1 MTQMKRN
8 VRGISLWD
16 VVIWLVVIGSVISI
30 ASRVLPA
37 YTNHWTAV
45 SVCEDLLVNPTIDF
59 DDVDAVRTR
68 LVKQLKI
75 NSLAEFVDKDR
86 VLINQGS
93 STTEIRLVY
102 EVRGDLFGNVE
113 FVITFDESVTR

>member
-1 MTQMKRN
+1 MT
-8 VRGISLWD
+8 
-16 VVIWLVVIGSVISI
+16 WLVVIGSVISI

-45 SVCEDLLVNPTIDF
+45 FVCEDRLADPTIDF
-59 DDVDAVRTR
+59 EDVDAVRTR

-75 NSLAEFVDKDR
+75 NSLTEFVDKDR
-86 VLINQGS
+86 VLINQGPS
-93 STTEIRLVY
+93 ATEIRLVY

>member
-16 VVIWLVVIGSVISI
+16 VVIWLVVIGSVVSI

-45 SVCEDLLVNPTIDF
+45 SVCEGLLVDPTIDF

-75 NSLAEFVDKDR
+75 NNLAEFVDKDR
-86 VLINQGS
+86 VLINQGPS
-93 STTEIRLVY
+93 ATEIRLVY

>member
-1 MTQMKRN
+1 MTQAKRN

-37 YTNHWTAV
+37 YMNHWTAV
-45 SVCEDLLVNPTIDF
+45 SVCEDLLADPTIDF
-59 DDVDAVRTR
+59 EDVDAVRTR

>member
-45 SVCEDLLVNPTIDF
+45 SVCEELLADPTLDF
-59 DDVDAVRTR
+59 EDVDAVRTR

-75 NSLAEFVDKDR
+75 NSLTEFVDKDR
-86 VLINQGS
+86 VLINQGPS
-93 STTEIRLVY
+93 ATEIRLVY

>member
-45 SVCEDLLVNPTIDF
+45 SVCEDLLANPTIDF
-59 DDVDAVRTR
+59 YDVDAVRTR

-86 VLINQGS
+86 VLINQGP

>member
-16 VVIWLVVIGSVISI
+16 IVIWLVVIGSVISL
-30 ASRVLPA
+30 ASRVLPP
-37 YTNHWTAV
+37 YVNLWTV
-45 SVCEDLLVNPTIDF
+45 FVCEDLLADPTIDF
-59 DDVDAVRTR
+59 EDVDAVRTR

>member
-1 MTQMKRN
+1 MRWLNWKVSRQLKRGAVMTKARRN

-16 VVIWLVVIGSVISI
+16 VVIWLVAIGSVISI

-45 SVCEDLLVNPTIDF
+45 SVCEELLADPTLDF
-59 DDVDAVRTR
+59 EDVDAVRTR

-93 STTEIRLVY
+93 SMTEIRLV
-102 EVRGDLFGNVE
+102 
-113 FVITFDESVTR
+113 

>member
-1 MTQMKRN
+1 MTQAKRN

-37 YTNHWTAV
+37 YTNHRTAV
-45 SVCEDLLVNPTIDF
+45 SVCEDLLADPTIDF
-59 DDVDAVRTR
+59 EDVDAVRTR

-102 EVRGDLFGNVE
+102 EVRGDLFGNV
-113 FVITFDESVTR
+113 

>member
-1 MTQMKRN
+1 MTQAKRN

-45 SVCEDLLVNPTIDF
+45 SVCEDLLVDPTIDF
-59 DDVDAVRTR
+59 EDVDAIRTR

>member
-1 MTQMKRN
+1 MTDIKRN

-16 VVIWLVVIGSVISI
+16 IVIWLVVIGSVISL
-30 ASRVLPA
+30 ASRVLPP
-37 YTNHWTAV
+37 YVNLWTV
-45 SVCEDLLVNPTIDF
+45 FVCEDLLADPTIDF
-59 DDVDAVRTR
+59 EDVDAVRTR
-68 LVKQLKI
+68 LVKLLKI

-86 VLINQGS
+86 ALINQRP

-102 EVRGDLFGNVE
+102 EARGDLFGNVE

>member
-1 MTQMKRN
+1 
-8 VRGISLWD
+8 
-16 VVIWLVVIGSVISI
+16 
-30 ASRVLPA
+30 
-37 YTNHWTAV
+37 
-45 SVCEDLLVNPTIDF
+45 
-59 DDVDAVRTR
+59 
-68 LVKQLKI
+68 VKQLKI

>member
-1 MTQMKRN
+1 M
-8 VRGISLWD
+8 
-16 VVIWLVVIGSVISI
+16 
-30 ASRVLPA
+30 
-37 YTNHWTAV
+37 
-45 SVCEDLLVNPTIDF
+45 
-59 DDVDAVRTR
+59 R

-75 NSLAEFVDKDR
+75 NSLTEFVDKDR

>member
-1 MTQMKRN
+1 MTQAKRN

-16 VVIWLVVIGSVISI
+16 VVIWLVVIGSVISL
-30 ASRVLPA
+30 ASRVLPP
-37 YTNHWTAV
+37 YINHWTAV
-45 SVCEDLLVNPTIDF
+45 SVCEDLLANPTIDF
-59 DDVDAVRTR
+59 EDVDAVRTR

-93 STTEIRLVY
+93 SATEIRLVY

-113 FVITFDESVTR
+113 FVITFDESITR